1 MKISE
6 KIKALFHGRQLTGEE
21 LAARTEADS
30 TSEQAQ
36 QEAAEIGRREG
47 GPIYWSQ
54 SPPP

>member
-6 KIKALFHGRQLTGEE
+6 KIKALFHGRQLTAEE

-30 TSEQAQ
+30 TSDQAR
-36 QEAAEIGRREG
+36 QEAAEFGRREG
-47 GPIYWSQ
+47 GPMWWSQ